1 MDSREERKDHA
12 DRRDQVVDKAKTKNH
27 QEALSHVD
35 CVSDVSNRLNGI
47 AFVLNLMFA
56 EIVVL
61 ICVDH
66 RKRDSDSQRQDCT
79 DNGGHFSACLDSV

>member
-12 DRRDQVVDKAKTKNH
+12 DRRDQVVDEAKTKNH

-61 ICVDH
+61 ICVDY
-66 RKRDSDSQRQDCT
+66 RKRDSDS
-79 DNGGHFSACLDSV
+79 